1 MKQAV
6 AYCRVSTLEQANED
20 KFGIEFQKKIINDY
34 CAKSDIEIT
43 DWFVDTISGAK
54 DNRPEFNR
62 LLSGA
67 VKNPPIEMVVVA
79 KTDRIAR
86 DINLFYAYKLELI
99 KRDIKLVSATESIN
113 TGDAVTSMILENFLA
128 VIAEVERE
136 NIKCRTAGG
145 RAIKSAKGGYSG
157 GKAPYGYKVSNG
169 SLVINEPEVPLVKR
183 IFELRDSG
191 STMKNI
197 CETLKVEGFKN
208 RKGTDFAISTIQY
221 VLGNRKTYQ
230 GYYKYSGDEWVKG
243 QQEPILK
250 GE

>member
-20 KFGIEFQKKIINDY
+20 KFGIESQKKIINDY
-34 CAKSDIEIT
+34 CSKNSIEIT

-67 VKNPPIEMVVVA
+67 IKNPPIEMVVVA

-136 NIKCRTAGG
+136 NIKC
-145 RAIKSAKGGYSG
+145 K
-157 GKAPYGYKVSNG
+157 GYK
-169 SLVINEPEVPLVKR
+169 I
-183 IFELRDSG
+183 
-191 STMKNI
+191 
-197 CETLKVEGFKN
+197 
-208 RKGTDFAISTIQY
+208 RKGRLFWWEGSIR
-221 VLGNRKTYQ
+221 L
-230 GYYKYSGDEWVKG
+230 
-243 QQEPILK
+243 
-250 GE
+250 